1 VLRDFALD
9 LVDEDGE
16 RLTPN
21 EYLEKALA
29 AQPGFDK
36 ATAERNRVRHMLT
49 AFFVERQCCTLV
61 RPLADEAQLQKVDDV
76 PYRALRREFRR
87 ALEDFKAGL
96 FTGMKPKALR
106 GRALTGPMFAGLAA
120 AYVEAI
126 NAGGVPVIASA
137 WDGVSRQES
146 QAAAADGARVLRERL
161 AEKFGAAPER
171 SGLPAAEAALD
182 EAFEAAAEEARAAYG
197 KRAVGAEA
205 AAFRAEL
212 EEALA
217 AERAELAA
225 RLEAQGVRLGKA
237 TSALAAAE
245 VSLEEAREEGAA
257 RADALRRRSAEHEE
271 DDHKLASKNNGKAG
285 GGDLNKDVEELEG
298 VLRKKN
304 EEILELQ
311 AQIDLAVQSKGCGG
325 ANSGCL
331 LS

>member
-1 VLRDFALD
+1 PIPLIEINDDDSFAVNEEALGNLRKIEARIAVVAVAGLYRTGKSSLLNWLMDKQSGFQVGPTVQRCTRGLWIWGRPKICAGADGAPVWCVVLDTEGIGGLEADSQYDARIFSLATLLCSTLVYNSLGSIDENAINSLSFIANLAQHIKIDGDAVGGGGGGGGADADAARFHEFFPRFAWVLRDFALD

-137 WDGVSRQES
+137 WDG
-146 QAAAADGARVLRERL
+146 
-161 AEKFGAAPER
+161 
-171 SGLPAAEAALD
+171 
-182 EAFEAAAEEARAAYG
+182 
-197 KRAVGAEA
+197 
-205 AAFRAEL
+205 
-212 EEALA
+212 
-217 AERAELAA
+217 
-225 RLEAQGVRLGKA
+225 
-237 TSALAAAE
+237 
-245 VSLEEAREEGAA
+245 
-257 RADALRRRSAEHEE
+257 
-271 DDHKLASKNNGKAG
+271 
-285 GGDLNKDVEELEG
+285 
-298 VLRKKN
+298 
-304 EEILELQ
+304 
-311 AQIDLAVQSKGCGG
+311 
-325 ANSGCL
+325 
-331 LS
+331 